1 MKYGLSDNFIN
12 EIKSVFET
20 YQKVNEVIIFGS
32 RAKGDFKTGSDI
44 DLAIKGNEIR
54 LDDILNLSLRL
65 ENITFPYKMDLI
77 NFQSIEDIN
86 VIEHINNSGK
96 VFYKRSTKPLNVSE
110 T

>member
-1 MKYGLSDNFIN
+1 MKYGLSESFID

-20 YQKVNEVIIFGS
+20 YPKVNEVIIFGS
-32 RAKGDFKTGSDI
+32 RANGDFKTGSDI

-77 NFQSIEDIN
+77 NLQTIEDTN
-86 VIEHINNSGK
+86 VIEHINRVGK
-96 VFYKRSTKPLNVSE
+96 VFYKRAG
-110 T
+110 